1 LREKLTDVPE
11 WTKSREKFP
20 WIVIFLSYFH
30 GSRNGRGSALFSMD
44 GMLAAQKFGLA
55 ASWLTEKLSGPCAG
69 RTIRRSLP
77 VASFKDLFKS
87 DVAKGVAIGI
97 GIVALSP
104 VVVPVVAK
112 LSRPTAR
119 AAARYGNVLYDK
131 GLETFAE
138 MGEILEDFA
147 AEVRAEFVQAR
158 QQAAEAAPP
167 SPASVSPTQ
176 APATIPDPD

>member
-1 LREKLTDVPE
+1 MLPCVPE
-11 WTKSREKFP
+11 WPGFSLVFDGWYACRPEVLVGRILADREAVRP
-20 WIVIFLSYFH
+20 V
-30 GSRNGRGSALFSMD
+30 RGPDYPQES
-44 GMLAAQKFGLA
+44 
-55 ASWLTEKLSGPCAG
+55 
-69 RTIRRSLP
+69 P

-147 AEVRAEFVQAR
+147 AEVKAEFVQAR

-176 APATIPDPD
+176 APSTIPDPD